1 MGGGSSTPST
11 PLACM
16 LKGFE
21 KYYNKTQYKVPYPPV
36 TRERLK
42 YLCQKQW
49 PHLGTGWPTEG
60 SFKCQTISDL
70 WNLIAPPRKGKGKRL
85 DVATK
90 RVKDVKVSETKV
102 SDTKKQILAQ
112 EEETI
117 LRPPPY
123 APPPHPGAP
132 PPPQPQ
138 AGDEDDQAEGA
149 DGEPVVRPKAKK
161 QSKRGRPP
169 KSERVE
175 EDPEV
180 ENEEEGAA
188 ATAVG
193 VTTRAAAAK
202 AEAAAAA
209 AQDEF
214 VAPLRQMDQQVV
226 NPQGVV
232 EYRPCF
238 QYVPFSTTDLL
249 NWKQHYGPLSSK
261 PTEMADLFQ
270 TIMQTHNPNW
280 QDVQQLLNALLTPEE
295 REKWKAAV
303 RTCMRERFPN
313 MADVGPNWRF
323 GPLIGIRM
331 GSQRGK
337 SNDAL
342 REYQT
347 LTVEALRRAGKP
359 PVNMSKPSLIMQRAD
374 ESPESFLQRLI
385 EAYELYTQVDPRQ
398 PENVRMLNERF
409 IADRYED
416 IRKKLQKLEGALGK
430 NTTELLEVARKVFVN
445 RDKVEKKER
454 DARMH
459 KKTELLAVALQGGR
473 TLGPNQWGPGL
484 EQAPPEPLVTM
495 NIGGQQTTFLVDTGA
510 GRSVVNNP
518 ITAPGI
524 HQIRVQGVSGQVVER
539 QVLQPVTCTYKGSK
553 LQHEFLYIPEC
564 PIPLLGRDMLSKLG
578 ATISFN
584 EGKQS
589 ITVSHDPDAVWR
601 LMVAQA
607 TEDRKWEEFG
617 VPELWAEDNPP
628 GFAAHHPPVIV
639 EVKPY
644 ATPVHIRQRPC
655 SREALTA
662 IYEII
667 QKFLKAGILV
677 PIQSPWN
684 TPILPIRKPDGV
696 SFRPVQ
702 DLRIINDVT
711 VTIHPAVPNPY
722 TLLSLIPPK
731 AKWFSV
737 IDLKDAFFT
746 IPIHPVSQPLF
757 AFEWENPT
765 TGTKLQYTWTRL
777 PQGFKNSPTLFG
789 TALGRDLQYY
799 VPRQKG
805 DTVLQYVDDVLVTGQ
820 TEDLCWE
827 NTKALFVLL
836 VECGYRASRNKAQL
850 VKQRV
855 RYLGYDIEQGKRS
868 LGPERKEA
876 VLAIAEPT
884 TRRQLRGFLG
894 LAGFCRIWIPNF
906 ALLAAPL
913 YASTKGGN
921 SDEFVWTEEQSRAFK
936 EIKKELTR
944 APALALPNLEKPFN
958 LYVDTKQNIALGVLT
973 QQLGAWQR
981 PIAYL
986 SKQLDGVAKGWPH
999 CLKVLAAIAELLQ
1012 DCNKLTLSC
1021 AISVHTPHAVQ
1032 SVLDNKG
1039 HLWISNQRL
1048 VKYQAMMIE
1057 NPHVRLHVSTRLNP
1071 ATLLPIE
1078 TTLEHDCLH
1087 VLDNV
1092 YSTRPDLSDIPL
1104 PHAKYNWYTD
1114 GSSYMHEGKRVAGY
1128 AIVDDSRV
1136 IESGPLGSKRS
1147 AQVAELW
1154 ALIRA
1159 LNRAEDETLNVW
1171 TDSKYAFLTLH
1182 AHGAVYKERG
1192 FRDSAGK
1199 FIQHGHLIQY
1209 LIDAVKKPKKVSVMH
1224 CKGHQRGDDRV
1235 ALGNRAADLEAP
1247 PAALRDDVTPDLSIL
1262 IAQDLS
1268 VIPPTIKPSYS
1279 QAECAKA
1286 VNDLKADLK
1295 DGWYTLECDIK
1306 VIEDV
1311 LGHYLVV
1318 GDTTYYTLKLCP
1330 TVRTASTQRAENRDE
1345 GRDQQIATIT
1355 YGYSAGENNNVCVR
1369 NMGQWSPPEDRPR
1382 ITQSYAIGIGDCG
1395 GPPPLTF
1402 TPECWTGTLP
1412 HPCQHPRVFDKI
1424 ATEACRVRRP
1434 INPEACRR
1442 TEAADTDYLFKPA
1455 CPPRHEYQ

>member
-1 MGGGSSTPST
+1 MVYFS
-11 PLACM
+11 
-16 LKGFE
+16 
-21 KYYNKTQYKVPYPPV
+21 
-36 TRERLK
+36 
-42 YLCQKQW
+42 
-49 PHLGTGWPTEG
+49 
-60 SFKCQTISDL
+60 SDL
-70 WNLIAPPRKGKGKRL
+70 VDSSPNVAFMVVAEKLTYGLI
-85 DVATK
+85 T
-90 RVKDVKVSETKV
+90 
-102 SDTKKQILAQ
+102 
-112 EEETI
+112 
-117 LRPPPY
+117 PY
-123 APPPHPGAP
+123 DFV
-132 PPPQPQ
+132 PQ
-138 AGDEDDQAEGA
+138 ASA
-149 DGEPVVRPKAKK
+149 
-161 QSKRGRPP
+161 
-169 KSERVE
+169 
-175 EDPEV
+175 
-180 ENEEEGAA
+180 
-188 ATAVG
+188 
-193 VTTRAAAAK
+193 
-202 AEAAAAA
+202 
-209 AQDEF
+209 
-214 VAPLRQMDQQVV
+214 
-226 NPQGVV
+226 
-232 EYRPCF
+232 
-238 QYVPFSTTDLL
+238 
-249 NWKQHYGPLSSK
+249 
-261 PTEMADLFQ
+261 
-270 TIMQTHNPNW
+270 
-280 QDVQQLLNALLTPEE
+280 
-295 REKWKAAV
+295 
-303 RTCMRERFPN
+303 
-313 MADVGPNWRF
+313 
-323 GPLIGIRM
+323 
-331 GSQRGK
+331 
-337 SNDAL
+337 
-342 REYQT
+342 
-347 LTVEALRRAGKP
+347 
-359 PVNMSKPSLIMQRAD
+359 
-374 ESPESFLQRLI
+374 
-385 EAYELYTQVDPRQ
+385 
-398 PENVRMLNERF
+398 
-409 IADRYED
+409 
-416 IRKKLQKLEGALGK
+416 
-430 NTTELLEVARKVFVN
+430 
-445 RDKVEKKER
+445 
-454 DARMH
+454 
-459 KKTELLAVALQGGR
+459 
-473 TLGPNQWGPGL
+473 
-484 EQAPPEPLVTM
+484 
-495 NIGGQQTTFLVDTGA
+495 
-510 GRSVVNNP
+510 
-518 ITAPGI
+518 
-524 HQIRVQGVSGQVVER
+524 
-539 QVLQPVTCTYKGSK
+539 
-553 LQHEFLYIPEC
+553 
-564 PIPLLGRDMLSKLG
+564 
-578 ATISFN
+578 
-584 EGKQS
+584 
-589 ITVSHDPDAVWR
+589 
-601 LMVAQA
+601 
-607 TEDRKWEEFG
+607 
-617 VPELWAEDNPP
+617 P

-655 SREALTA
+655 SREAITA

-805 DTVLQYVDDVLVTGQ
+805 DTVLQYVDDVLITGQ

-855 RYLGYDIEQGKRS
+855 RYLGYDIEHGKRS
-868 LGPERKEA
+868 LGPERKA

-921 SDEFVWTEEQSRAFK
+921 TDEFIWTEEQSRAFK
-936 EIKKELTR
+936 EIKRELTR

-1012 DCNKLTLSC
+1012 DCNKLTFSC
-1021 AISVHTPHAVQ
+1021 PINVHTPHAVQ

-1104 PHAKYNWYTD
+1104 PNAKYNWFTD

-1136 IESGPLGSKRS
+1136 IESGLLGSKRS

-1235 ALGNRAADLEAP
+1235 ALGNRAADLEARA
-1247 PAALRDDVTPDLSIL
+1247 AALRDDVTPDLSIL

-1295 DGWYTLECDIK
+1295 DGWYTLGDGRIYVPASAAWPLVQMSHETTHMGKTALETALGRDYYIDGLAGIVARVTTQCEVCAKVNPRQGPIIPPGTIPQSYFPMDSIMIDFTDMSRCGLYKAMLVMVDMYTGWPEAFPTKSKQAREVARLLLKEVIPRFGNPSFISSDNGPEFVHHINQALAQAVGIK
-1306 VIEDV
+1306 WRFHSAYHPQRGATVERMNRTLKEKITKICAETHLKWPDALPLALYAV
-1311 LGHYLVV
+1311 RSAPRRQHKLSPFELMYGRPPVLLRRNLAGWPDLGHKGGVWTMEMVQELNKQVTKLRNYVLEQSPPRIITQCHSFQP
-1318 GDTTYYTLKLCP
+1318 GDRVWVKHWKKEQL
-1330 TVRTASTQRAENRDE
+1330 E
-1345 GRDQQIATIT
+1345 GRWKGPYVVIMSSPLAVKIAESKSWIHWTRVKKAADQQWTVQPGGHP
-1355 YGYSAGENNNVCVR
+1355 YNL
-1369 NMGQWSPPEDRPR
+1369 RPR
-1382 ITQSYAIGIGDCG
+1382 
-1395 GPPPLTF
+1395 
-1402 TPECWTGTLP
+1402 
-1412 HPCQHPRVFDKI
+1412 
-1424 ATEACRVRRP
+1424 P
-1434 INPEACRR
+1434 IR
-1442 TEAADTDYLFKPA
+1442 K
-1455 CPPRHEYQ
+1455 